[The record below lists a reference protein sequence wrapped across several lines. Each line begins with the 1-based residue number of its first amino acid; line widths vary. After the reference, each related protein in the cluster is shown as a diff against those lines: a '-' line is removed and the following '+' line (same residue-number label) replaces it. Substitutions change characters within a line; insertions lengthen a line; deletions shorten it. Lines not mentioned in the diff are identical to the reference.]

1 MPRYPPATFTAG
13 RMSDPAES
21 LRETILRQCEA
32 AGPNPWYPKL
42 YAEQAGADREALYG
56 PLNDLR
62 LANLV
67 ELTEWVAGKGQG
79 YLITPLG
86 REVLADP
93 LFLAQLRAGKS
104 AAAAAAPAAPEPA
117 PTGQTRFER
126 GETARS
132 AFFLPGRARVAPVL
146 LIVNLLVFVASLVF
160 ALNEGVPVGRFLA
173 QGDPIALEEFGALS
187 APGLAR
193 GEWWRLVT
201 STFLHFG
208 VMHLAMNMFTLYLLR
223 RVEGLWGSG
232 RFLVLYLICGLCGSC
247 AGIYYHPTEGDK
259 FVVLAGASGAL
270 WGVMMS
276 EVGWLVLN
284 RSHLP
289 PSDVRLALQNILLTL
304 FLNTGVSMLP
314 HVSAGA
320 HFGGGL
326 AGFLCS
332 LLLQLHR
339 FGPPTQRTSAGMLL
353 ALMPTISLL
362 ALSAGMENDPRLQPF
377 VVREYRRQLDD
388 RVGRLPRAFEPLEEK
403 ADAIHTRDSAKRDP
417 ADVDGLRSD
426 LRGLGSQ
433 AKDAA
438 DWLSRTNP
446 PGFGKSLKDAAT
458 KLVEALT
465 PYAEALEKRAGGD
478 AADIGESR
486 KKYWDAK
493 AAWDAA
499 GSK

>member
-1 MPRYPPATFTAG
+1 
-13 RMSDPAES
+13 MSDPAES
-21 LRETILRQCEA
+21 LRETVLRQCEA
-32 AGPNPWYPKL
+32 ASPKPWYPKL

-67 ELTEWVAGKGQG
+67 ELTEWVEGKGQG

-93 LFLAQLRAGKS
+93 LFLSQLRAGK
-104 AAAAAAPAAPEPA
+104 ATAAAPPTTGPEPE
-117 PTGQTRFER
+117 PTGENRFER
-126 GETARS
+126 GEVARS
-132 AFFLPGRARVAPVL
+132 AFFYPGRVRVAPVL
-146 LIVNLLVFVASLVF
+146 LAINLLVFVASIVY
-160 ALNEGVPVGRFLA
+160 AVSEGVPFGRFIA
-173 QGDPIALEEFGALS
+173 GGDPIALSKFGGLS
-187 APGLAR
+187 APALAK
-193 GEWWRLVT
+193 GEWWRLLT

-208 VMHLAMNMFTLYLLR
+208 IMHLAMNMFTLFLLR
-223 RVEGLWGSG
+223 RVEALWGSG

-276 EVGWLVLN
+276 EVGWLALN

-289 PSDVRLALQNILLTL
+289 PSDVRQALQNILLTL
-304 FLNTGVSMLP
+304 FLNMGVSMLP

-326 AGFLCS
+326 AGFLCA

-353 ALMPTISLL
+353 ALIPTICLL
-362 ALSAGMENDPRLQPF
+362 ALSAAMVNDPRLQPF
-377 VVREYRRQLDD
+377 VVKEFRSQVDD
-388 RVGRLPRAFEPLEEK
+388 RVGRLPPAFEPLEQR
-403 ADAIHTRDSAKRDP
+403 ADGLYNQASDKRDP
-417 ADVDGLRSD
+417 AEVERVRSD
-426 LRGLGSQ
+426 LRGLVSQ
-433 AKDAA
+433 AKETA
-438 DWLSRTNP
+438 DWLNRADP
-446 PGFGKSLKDAAT
+446 PGPAKSLKDKAT
-458 KLVEALT
+458 KLVETLT

-478 AADIGESR
+478 GADVTDRR
-486 KKYWDAK
+486 KAYQEAK
-493 AAWDAA
+493 VAWDAA
-499 GSK
+499 ISK

>member
-1 MPRYPPATFTAG
+1 
-13 RMSDPAES
+13 MSDPAES

-32 AGPNPWYPKL
+32 ASPNPWYAKL
-42 YAEQAGADREALYG
+42 YAAQVGTDREALYG

-67 ELTEWVAGKGQG
+67 ELTEWVEGKGQG

-93 LFLAQLRAGKS
+93 LFLSQLRAGK
-104 AAAAAAPAAPEPA
+104 AAPAAPPTTGPESE
-117 PTGQTRFER
+117 PTGETRFER
-126 GETARS
+126 GEAARS
-132 AFFLPGRARVAPVL
+132 AFFLPGRARVVPGL
-146 LIVNLLVFVASLVF
+146 LAINLLAFVASVVYAVSEGIPFGKFLF
-160 ALNEGVPVGRFLA
+160 A
-173 QGDPIALEEFGALS
+173 GDSIALSKFGGLT

-201 STFLHFG
+201 SMFLHFG
-208 VMHLAMNMFTLYLLR
+208 IMHLAMNMVTLYLLR
-223 RVEGLWGSG
+223 RAEALWGSG
-232 RFLVLYLICGLCGSC
+232 RFLVLYLICGLCGGC

-289 PSDVRLALQNILLTL
+289 PSDLRQALQNILLTL
-304 FLNTGVSMLP
+304 FLNVGVSMLP
-314 HVSAGA
+314 HVSAAA

-326 AGFLCS
+326 AGFLCA

-353 ALMPTISLL
+353 ALIPTICLL
-362 ALSAGMENDPRLQPF
+362 AVAAGWVNAPGLPPFLVMES
-377 VVREYRRQLDD
+377 RRPAHDQ
-388 RVGRLPRAFEPLEEK
+388 VGRLPPAFEPLEKK
-403 ADAIHTRDSAKRDP
+403 ADVLFNQASDRRDP
-417 ADVDGLRSD
+417 AEVEGLRSD
-426 LRGLGSQ
+426 LRGLVAQ
-433 AKDAA
+433 AKQTAE
-438 DWLSRTNP
+438 WLTRSDP
-446 PGFGKSLKDAAT
+446 PDPAKSLKDKAT
-458 KLVEALT
+458 KLVETLVR
-465 PYAEALEKRAGGD
+465 YAEALEKRAGDGTD
-478 AADIGESR
+478 VADPR
-486 KKYWDAK
+486 KAYQEAK

-499 GSK
+499 ISK